1 MDQKNSSL
9 YFIPLVIGSFI
20 DDTKQLSNK
29 ETLLYLDLIIHEW
42 QQLKRDRYL
51 TEVGLKEIKGYRYKY
66 GNFEKYLLKLL
77 DKEIVEEQIIEGKK
91 IYTCRAAVEGAKY
104 IHTKTKRNPME
115 CRKFP
120 SLEYNNIN
128 ALAQNNTLHKDKD
141 LDKYIN
147 TDNDKDNSIDKFKNL
162 PKLLKSVRD
171 K

>member
-66 GNFEKYLLKLL
+66 GNFEKYLLKPN
-77 DKEIVEEQIIEGKK
+77 
-91 IYTCRAAVEGAKY
+91 
-104 IHTKTKRNPME
+104 TKTKV
-115 CRKFP
+115 
-120 SLEYNNIN
+120 
-128 ALAQNNTLHKDKD
+128 
-141 LDKYIN
+141 
-147 TDNDKDNSIDKFKNL
+147 
-162 PKLLKSVRD
+162 KLL
-171 K
+171 